1 MSQSGRDQPGAAETA
16 DGRWSWLY
24 RAAGVAALMSV
35 VIILIEV
42 IRNIA
47 SPPPSNVVGW
57 FTLFQ
62 DNRLLGL
69 LAFELLIIIS
79 NALAIPMYL
88 ALYVA
93 LRRVS
98 ASLMTIALAVGLVG
112 IAVVFAGRPAFEMLY
127 LSDQY
132 AAATTEAQRS
142 MFLSAGE
149 MVLAIFNGTASQ
161 VSYIFAA
168 IALLI
173 ISVVMLRSG
182 IFGKITGYVGII
194 TNVLAL
200 GFYVPRIGIFFG
212 LISVLPF
219 LIIWNILVARKFFQ
233 LGQARPEVTVPY
245 E

>member
-1 MSQSGRDQPGAAETA
+1 MSQLELHQVTDVEAA
-16 DGRWSWLY
+16 DGHWNWLY
-24 RAAGVAALMSV
+24 KIAGVAALISV
-35 VIILIEV
+35 VIILLEV

-47 SPPPSNVVGW
+47 SPPPSTVVGW

-62 DNRLLGL
+62 SNKFLGL

-88 ALYVA
+88 AFYIA

-98 ASLMTIALAVGLVG
+98 QSFMIIALALGLIG
-112 IAVVFAGRPAFEMLY
+112 IAAVFAARPAFEMLY

-132 AAATTEAQRS
+132 ATATTDVQRS
-142 MFLSAGE
+142 MFLAAGE
-149 MVLAIFNGTASQ
+149 MVLVTFNGTASQ
-161 VSYIFAA
+161 VSYVFAA
-168 IALLI
+168 IALTT

-182 IFGKITGYVGII
+182 IFSKITGYVGII

-200 GFYVPRIGIFFG
+200 GFYLPEIGIIFG

-219 LIIWNILVARKFFQ
+219 LIIWNILIARRFFQ
-233 LGQARPEVTVPY
+233 LGQGKPGKAVHKE
-245 E
+245 